1 MTAIH
6 ESYVLYIAPDT
17 YTLVGQS
24 ADKPETLSIARHNNS
39 ISIQPG
45 AIPPARADQELVV
58 YGLFGIIS
66 LLKSDYLIVI
76 TKRTKVATVLSTAVY
91 SASDFSVFPIDRS
104 ASSADL
110 VKQPEE
116 AYLLGLV
123 KSHLY
128 SAPFYFTYG
137 TGAGRGA
144 GYNVT
149 TRLQEQSIA
158 GEDNVPFWQ
167 KSDDR
172 FFWNRHLQ
180 GRLINATTVGG
191 PQDFSRFI
199 LPVVFGFVEF
209 RHASINGRDFQFGLV
224 SRRNRF
230 RAGTRYFSRGI
241 DEKGNVSNFNETE
254 QIVILSAH
262 GSDAGA
268 GGGGETRFSFV
279 QTRGSVPVYWAEI
292 NNLRYKPDLKVL
304 DLAAT
309 ADSLRRHFEQQ
320 TSLYGD
326 QFLVNLVNSSGY
338 EKPVKEAYERAL
350 HALANPRVHYTYF
363 DFHKECKGLRFDR
376 VSVLID
382 QLHED
387 LERQGY
393 FYHDVSTSSQPQ
405 RKQSSVVRTNC
416 MDCLDRTNVVQS
428 ALGKWVLNNQLRQ
441 VGVLSV
447 KESIDEHA
455 AFLDLFRNV
464 WADNADVVSRAYSGT
479 GALKT
484 DYTRTGKRSKE
495 GALQDGI
502 NSAIRYV
509 KNNFLDGPRQDAY
522 DLVTGTWV
530 PTKGGDEIGWLADK
544 RDVAIRAAPYVL
556 LGSFCAIFATL
567 FASSLVNDYVASPSK
582 VALFSLVV
590 AGFSMHSILTNGID
604 YIAQPRL
611 TRKAFD
617 EVLNYSGKGFESGRH
632 GRPIKKKMVSV
643 EHAAKVRQAKRE
655 PSSLLPSLATP
666 QIKQE

>member
-1 MTAIH
+1 MAVH
-6 ESYVLYIAPDT
+6 DSYVLYASHDA
-17 YTLVGQS
+17 YTLVAQS
-24 ADKPETLSIARHNNS
+24 DKPETLAVSRATNALS
-39 ISIQPG
+39 LQPG
-45 AIPPARADQELVV
+45 ANPPARAEQQLVV

-76 TKRTKVATVLSTAVY
+76 TKRTKVATVFGSPVFA
-91 SASDFSVFPIDRS
+91 ASDFSVFPLDRS
-104 ASSADL
+104 AGASTATNLLKS
-110 VKQPEE
+110 PEE
-116 AYLLGLV
+116 SYLLGLV
-123 KSHLY
+123 KTHLDT
-128 SAPFYFTYG
+128 APFYFTYG
-137 TGAGRGA
+137 
-144 GYNVT
+144 GYSLA
-149 TRLQEQSIA
+149 TRLQEQKVGGA
-158 GEDNVPFWQ
+158 DKPFWQ
-167 KSDDR
+167 QADDR

-191 PQDFSRFI
+191 DQDFSRFI

-209 RHASINGRDFQFGLV
+209 RQASLNGRDFQFGLV
-224 SRRNRF
+224 SRRNRY

-241 DEKGNVSNFNETE
+241 DAAGNVSNFNETE
-254 QIVILSAH
+254 QLVAGGLN
-262 GSDAGA
+262 GA
-268 GGGGETRFSFV
+268 GEVRFSYV

-304 DLAAT
+304 DLNST
-309 ADSLRRHFEQQ
+309 ADSLRRHFDQQ
-320 TSLYGD
+320 VSLYGD
-326 QFLVNLVNSSGY
+326 QYLVNLVNSSGY

-350 HALANPRVHYTYF
+350 AALGNERVHYTYF

-393 FYHDVSTSSQPQ
+393 FYHDVSSSGQPQ
-405 RKQSSVVRTNC
+405 RKQTSVVRTNC

-530 PTKGGDEIGWLADK
+530 PVKGGGADEAGWMSDRRDLA
-544 RDVAIRAAPYVL
+544 VRAAPYVL
-556 LGSFCAIFATL
+556 LASFCSIFTAL
-567 FASSLVNDYVASPSK
+567 FASSLVNDYIASPTK
-582 VALFSLVV
+582 VVIFSFVV
-590 AGFSMHSILTNGID
+590 AGFSAHSILTNGID
-604 YIAQPRL
+604 YVAHPRL
-611 TRKAFD
+611 SRKAFD
-617 EVLNYSGKGFESGRH
+617 EVVNYSGKGFESGRH

-655 PSSLLPSLATP
+655 PSSLLPSLASASP